1 MKASI
6 SSEYEEEEIYDEED
20 DMDSEASESSG
31 EHDDDGERG
40 GATNSSRVQ
49 RIAEEVVP
57 RRKPIP
63 FSGLRRYVGNPVIR
77 LASANSGLGSLPA
90 CTRYGVS

>member
-20 DMDSEASESSG
+20 DMDSDASESSG
-31 EHDDDGERG
+31 EHDD

-63 FSGLRRYVGNPVIR
+63 FSGLRRYVGNPVVR
-77 LASANSGLGSLPA
+77 PASANSCLGGLPA
-90 CTRYGVS
+90 RTRYGVG